1 MKPAC
6 VKCQRF
12 YRVKK
17 NGFKFVEGMP
27 IGSNVPP
34 GTQAPEM
41 WSPYKL
47 WACDLWRCDGCGHEL
62 LSGYAQRPIAEHTT
76 RRASPTPSRRPA
88 RTCRL
93 TIARNQA

>member
-34 GTQAPEM
+34 GTEAPGM

-62 LSGYAQRPIAEHTT
+62 LSGYANRPIVEHYQEGFADAVKAEG
-76 RRASPTPSRRPA
+76 ADLQIND
-88 RTCRL
+88 C
-93 TIARNQA
+93 